1 MFNKKNLK
9 KQIFITGT
17 DTEVGKT
24 FIAKLLSMAFID
36 VGYKVAYY
44 KPIETGCDPICEDTF
59 NITQITGQFYEE
71 ALLYQFKLPAS
82 PYTADLK
89 ENKNIDID
97 KIVKHYNSLKNR
109 YNIVIVE
116 GAGGLLVP
124 IKKINGK
131 IFTYLDLIKAL
142 DVPVIIVAKSTLGT
156 INHTVLTV
164 RALKGEGVDIK
175 GIIMNKYPQ
184 NPDWVVK
191 TNPEVIKEMT
201 GIDKIIKIPY
211 LEDISEDIKRKVML
225 LV

>member
-1 MFNKKNLK
+1 
-9 KQIFITGT
+9 
-17 DTEVGKT
+17 
-24 FIAKLLSMAFID
+24 
-36 VGYKVAYY
+36 
-44 KPIETGCDPICEDTF
+44 
-59 NITQITGQFYEE
+59 
-71 ALLYQFKLPAS
+71 
-82 PYTADLK
+82 
-89 ENKNIDID
+89 
-97 KIVKHYNSLKNR
+97 YNV
-109 YNIVIVE
+109 VIVE

-164 RALKGEGVDIK
+164 RALKNEGVYIK